1 MYLIRPPFLF
11 RWAFPR
17 ALFRVSTT
25 EKDVYLT
32 FDDGP
37 CPEATPFV
45 LDVLAEEQVE
55 ATFFLLGKNAEQ
67 HPALVERIRTEGHT
81 IANHGFDHL
90 NGWTTSTSA
99 YIKNWKRAVPLLG
112 DRYFR
117 PPYGRITPAQ
127 YRALHPA
134 TSVVMW
140 DVISGDFDT
149 RIAPEQCV
157 QNVLGNVRTGSI
169 LVMHDSPKALPN
181 LHESLKAIIRSMK
194 AEGYQLKK
202 L

>member
-67 HPALVERIRTEGHT
+67 HPALVERIRNEGHT

-90 NGWTTSTSA
+90 NGWKSGTA
-99 YIKNWKRAVPLLG
+99 EYVENWKRAALLLG
-112 DRYFR
+112 DSYFR

-127 YRALHPA
+127 YRALYPS
-134 TSVVMW
+134 TSVVLW

-149 RIAPEQCV
+149 TITPEQCV
-157 QNVLGNVRTGSI
+157 RNVMGNVRPGSI
-169 LVMHDSPKALPN
+169 VVMHDSPKALLN
-181 LHESLKAIIRSMK
+181 LRESLKPVIRSMK
-194 AEGYQLKK
+194 AKGYQIKK